1 MKRKDRRRLL
11 DYFRISE
18 PRGFFELRDRA
29 MLLLILNHKILP
41 AEISELNLSDCSRD
55 ILRTDK
61 RRIELYES
69 EKRAIVD
76 YLAERIRREGNFTAP
91 VKEALFVD
99 CRGRRITVES
109 ASYTFRKYLDRLRED
124 ER

>member
-1 MKRKDRRRLL
+1 
-11 DYFRISE
+11 
-18 PRGFFELRDRA
+18 
-29 MLLLILNHKILP
+29 MLLLILNHRVEP

-55 ILRTDK
+55 VLKIDK

-69 EKRAIVD
+69 EKSAIVD
-76 YLAERIRREGNFTAP
+76 YLAERIRGEGNFTAP

-109 ASYTFRKYLDRLRED
+109 ASYTLKKYLDRLKED
-124 ER
+124 KR